1 VVLIVFALT
10 PYSSGHC
17 CHLSGSK
24 RLQSIKSK
32 VSYNG
37 KSLVAELRGK
47 RKVQSFHFLNDFIS
61 GNKIGIRGNASQHR
75 STMGSTA
82 TTACQ

>member
-1 VVLIVFALT
+1 
-10 PYSSGHC
+10 
-17 CHLSGSK
+17 
-24 RLQSIKSK
+24 